1 MYILSYHQLQILCK
15 VTIIS
20 LLLLLLA
27 GEKRN
32 NMETLSG
39 LLDIS
44 KPQQTE
50 GLIAG
55 KEDSDPYSEIKD
67 RIQQHEGFRKDTYL
81 DTLGNETVGVGHKV
95 IEGEEVPTTIDGLLD
110 LYDKDFDKALNNAKS
125 IIDEDSISPDAFG
138 VLVEMNFQMGKQGT
152 LGFEKMLA
160 ALKDRNYKLAAQ
172 ELLDSKFAKQTP
184 NRAMALAE
192 ILMDAE
198 ALNN

>member
-1 MYILSYHQLQILCK
+1 M
-15 VTIIS
+15 IS

-32 NMETLSG
+32 NMLAG
-39 LLDIS
+39 LLEFF

-55 KEDSDPYSEIKD
+55 KEDSNPYGEIKD

-95 IEGEEVPTTIDGLLD
+95 IKGEEVPTTIDGLLE

-152 LGFEKMLA
+152 LGFKRMLDA
-160 ALKDRNYKLAAQ
+160 MKDRNYKLAAE
-172 ELLDSKFAKQTP
+172 ELLDSEFAKQTP

-192 ILMDAE
+192 VLMDAE
-198 ALNN
+198 TLNN

>member
-1 MYILSYHQLQILCK
+1 
-15 VTIIS
+15 
-20 LLLLLLA
+20 LA

-32 NMETLSG
+32 NMLAG
-39 LLDIS
+39 LLEFF

-55 KEDSDPYSEIKD
+55 TEDSDPYGEIKN
-67 RIQQHEGFRKDTYL
+67 RIQQHEGFREKPY
-81 DTLGNETVGVGHKV
+81 TLEYTDADGNLIKENFQTVGVGHK
-95 IEGEEVPTTIDGLLD
+95 IQKGEEVPTTIEGLFELF
-110 LYDKDFDKALNNAKS
+110 DKDFDVALKNAKS

-152 LGFEKMLA
+152 LGFKKMLA
-160 ALKDRNYKLAAQ
+160 ALEDRNYKLAAE

-192 ILMDAE
+192 VLMDAE

>member
-1 MYILSYHQLQILCK
+1 M
-15 VTIIS
+15 IS

-32 NMETLSG
+32 NMLAG
-39 LLDIS
+39 LLEFF

-55 KEDSDPYSEIKD
+55 TEDSDPYGEIKD
-67 RIQQHEGFRKDTYL
+67 RIQQHEDFRETPY
-81 DTLGNETVGVGHKV
+81 TLEYTDADGNLIKENFQTVGVGHK
-95 IEGEEVPTTIDGLLD
+95 IQKGEKVPTTIEGLLE
-110 LYDKDFDKALNNAKS
+110 LFDKDFDVALKNAKS

-152 LGFEKMLA
+152 LGFKKMLA
-160 ALKDRNYKLAAQ
+160 ALKDRNYKLAAE

-192 ILMDAE
+192 VLMDAE

>member
-1 MYILSYHQLQILCK
+1 M
-15 VTIIS
+15 IS

-32 NMETLSG
+32 NMLAG
-39 LLDIS
+39 LLEFF

-55 KEDSDPYSEIKD
+55 KEDSNPYGEIKD
-67 RIQQHEGFRKDTYL
+67 RIQQHEGFRKNTYL

-95 IEGEEVPTTIDGLLD
+95 IKGEEVPTTIDGLLE

-152 LGFEKMLA
+152 LGFKRMLDA
-160 ALKDRNYKLAAQ
+160 MKDRNYKLAAE
-172 ELLDSKFAKQTP
+172 ELLDSEFAKQTP

>member
-1 MYILSYHQLQILCK
+1 M
-15 VTIIS
+15 
-20 LLLLLLA
+20 
-27 GEKRN
+27 
-32 NMETLSG
+32 LSG
-39 LLDIS
+39 LLDFF

-55 KEDSDPYSEIKD
+55 KKDSDPYGEIKD
-67 RIQQHEGFRKDTYL
+67 RIQQHEDFREKPY
-81 DTLGNETVGVGHKV
+81 TLEYTDADGNLIKENFQTVGVGHK
-95 IEGEEVPTTIDGLLD
+95 IQKGEKVPTTIEGLLE
-110 LYDKDFDKALNNAKS
+110 LFDKDFDVALKNAKS

-152 LGFEKMLA
+152 LGFKKMLA
-160 ALKDRNYKLAAQ
+160 ALKDRNYKLAAE

-192 ILMDAE
+192 VLMDAE

>member
-39 LLDIS
+39 LLNIS